1 MTRKKTRKKKRKKP
15 LKLKKS
21 TIRRMKT
28 AIHSDSEWNENR
40 DNGVSR
46 CPCFSYSELLLQ
58 QSCFPFLFFETGED
72 KPVTDEQGTLDQHS
86 IRGEERQLLI
96 F

>member
-1 MTRKKTRKKKRKKP
+1 MTRKKTRKKRKKP

-46 CPCFSYSELLLQ
+46 CPCFSCSGLLLQ
-58 QSCFPFLFFETGED
+58 QGCFPFLFFETG
-72 KPVTDEQGTLDQHS
+72 KNKTVTDKKRTLDQHS
-86 IRGEERQLLI
+86 VRGQKSQLLI